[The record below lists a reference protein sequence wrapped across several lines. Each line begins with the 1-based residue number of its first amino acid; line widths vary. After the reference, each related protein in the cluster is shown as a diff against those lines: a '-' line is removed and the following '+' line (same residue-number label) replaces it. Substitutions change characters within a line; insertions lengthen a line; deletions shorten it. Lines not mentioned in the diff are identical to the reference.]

1 MSKLKAYF
9 SAERGRATAMARG
22 CDASVAF
29 LRAIAAGERPCP
41 HKLAV
46 KIETFT
52 QGEVSRRDLFP
63 DDWHENWPELVGSDE
78 KQPPALDQKAQAAIK
93 NEVVEAAHA

>member
-9 SAERGRATAMARG
+9 NAERGRATAMARG

-29 LRAIAAGERPCP
+29 LRAIADGKRPCP

-46 KIETFT
+46 KIESFT
-52 QGEVSRRDLFP
+52 KGEVSRRDLFP
-63 DDWHENWPELVGSDE
+63 DDWHENWPELVEVYAREDAAARDE
-78 KQPPALDQKAQAAIK
+78 L
-93 NEVVEAAHA
+93 EEAAHA

>member
-46 KIETFT
+46 KIEIFT

-63 DDWHENWPELVGSDE
+63 DDWHENWPELVEIYARAD
-78 KQPPALDQKAQAAIK
+78 AAAA
-93 NEVVEAAHA
+93 AAHEEVAHA

>member
-63 DDWHENWPELVGSDE
+63 DDWHENWPELVEIYARADAAAA
-78 KQPPALDQKAQAAIK
+78 ALQE
-93 NEVVEAAHA
+93 EVADA